1 MKFFRR
7 SKIGAASLILLSFPA
22 ALVWIVLGGDSV
34 EAGLT
39 SGTPVHSHSGTTTGG
54 STLTRP
60 NLSNASAFTLS
71 TADDTTDFAIAT
83 TGIFGK
89 MSTSTTLGT
98 VGLYL
103 DAGNVTD
110 DGVRSPRIANYSD
123 GANVGFDLRTATV
136 DATDNAIVRVCAAGD
151 CTLGSRGARIALHG
165 NETTSAPGR
174 VTISAG
180 DTTDEI
186 VQINSSMSGNGAI
199 QLNAD
204 NSSIIVTRGGN
215 VALDS
220 QFGTI
225 NVNAR
230 LTSTEP
236 CATGYTRKT
245 PNYCAADT
253 QPSQTGLVRDTCT
266 GIATPDANAKM
277 LQIELDFLL
286 ESSGSPVAVT
296 RTSSFLHYPN
306 STCAGSSNL
315 LLTKTTQ
322 QRSADANGL
331 TLLGTEI
338 PVTLVTNTSG
348 FFYVI
353 FNDDAGNSNI
363 TRYQIVGY
371 YD

>member
-1 MKFFRR
+1 MRFFRR
-7 SKIGAASLILLSFPA
+7 SKIGAAALILLTFPA
-22 ALVWIVLGGDSV
+22 ALLWIVLGGDSV

-39 SGTPVHSHSGTTTGG
+39 SGTPVHSHSGITTGG

-60 NLSNASAFTLS
+60 NLSNASVFTLS

-83 TGIFGK
+83 TGLFGK

-123 GANVGFDLRTATV
+123 GANVGFDLRTGTV
-136 DATDNAIVRVCAAGD
+136 DAADNAIVRICAAGD
-151 CTLGSRGARIALHG
+151 CTLGSRGARITLHG
-165 NETTSAPGR
+165 NETTSTPGR

-180 DTTDEI
+180 DAINEI
-186 VQINSSMSGNGAI
+186 VQINSSFAGNGAI
-199 QLNAD
+199 QLNAE

-236 CATGYTRKT
+236 CAAGYTRKT
-245 PNYCAADT
+245 PNYCAKDT
-253 QPSQTGLVRDTCT
+253 LAAQIALVRDTCT
-266 GIATPDANAKM
+266 AIATPSANALM
-277 LQIELDFLL
+277 LEIEVDFLL
-286 ESSGSPVAVT
+286 QSSGSPTSTARVT
-296 RTSSFLHYPN
+296 TFSHFSN
-306 STCAGSSNL
+306 TTCTGTASSNMFHSTL
-315 LLTKTTQ
+315 
-322 QRSADANGL
+322 QRAADGNGL
-331 TLLGTEI
+331 TIGETEI
-338 PVTLVTNTSG
+338 PVTLAWNTSG
-348 FFYVI
+348 SFYVN
-353 FNDDAGNSNI
+353 FTDDAGNSNV
-363 TRYQIVGY
+363 TYYQIIGY

>member
-1 MKFFRR
+1 MRFFRR
-7 SKIGAASLILLSFPA
+7 QKLGAAALILLSFPA
-22 ALVWIVLGGDSV
+22 ALVWITFGGKSV

-39 SGTPVHSHSGTTTGG
+39 SGTPVHSHSGITTGG

-60 NLSNASAFTLS
+60 NLSNASVFTLS
-71 TADDTTDFAIAT
+71 TNNDDTDFAIAT
-83 TGIFGK
+83 TGLFGK
-89 MSTSTTLGT
+89 MTTSTTLGT

-123 GANVGFDLRTATV
+123 GANVGFDLRTGTV

-165 NETTSAPGR
+165 NETTTAPGR

-180 DTTDEI
+180 DATDEI
-186 VQINSSMSGNGAI
+186 VQINSSFAGNGAI

-245 PNYCAADT
+245 PNYCAVDT
-253 QPSQTGLVRDTCT
+253 MPGFTGLVRDTCT
-266 GIATPDANAKM
+266 AIATPSSSALM
-277 LQIELDFLL
+277 LQIELDILL
-286 ESSGSPVAVT
+286 ETSGSPTTTT
-296 RTSSFLHYPN
+296 RTTTFSHYPN
-306 STCAGSSNL
+306 ATCTGGVVLNL
-315 LLTKTTQ
+315 TQ
-322 QRSADANGL
+322 GTYQRSADANGL
-331 TLLGTEI
+331 TIGQTEM
-338 PVTLVTNTSG
+338 PVTLAWNTAG

-353 FNDDAGNSNI
+353 FADDPGNANV

>member
-1 MKFFRR
+1 MRFFRR
-7 SKIGAASLILLSFPA
+7 SKIGAVALILLSFPA
-22 ALVWIVLGGDSV
+22 ALVWITFGGKSV

-39 SGTPVHSHSGTTTGG
+39 SGTPVHSHSGITTGG

-60 NLSNASAFTLS
+60 NLSNASVFTLS
-71 TADDTTDFAIAT
+71 TADDTTDFAIQT
-83 TGIFGK
+83 TGLFGK
-89 MSTSTTLGT
+89 VATSTTLGT

-136 DATDNAIVRVCAAGD
+136 DATDNAVVRVCAAGD
-151 CTLGSRGARIALHG
+151 CTSPTRGAAITLRG
-165 NETTSAPGR
+165 NETTSQAGLAEL
-174 VTISAG
+174 SAG
-180 DTTDEI
+180 NASDGLVRI
-186 VQINSSMSGNGAI
+186 IAGASQINIEEFDSDINLTTALNGATI
-199 QLNAD
+199 DTNMR
-204 NSSIIVTRGGN
+204 IV
-215 VALDS
+215 
-220 QFGTI
+220 
-225 NVNAR
+225 
-230 LTSTEP
+230 STAS
-236 CATGYTRKT
+236 CAAGYTRKT

-266 GIATPDANAKM
+266 GIATPDASAKM

>member
-7 SKIGAASLILLSFPA
+7 SKIGAAALILLSFPA
-22 ALVWIVLGGDSV
+22 ALVWIILGGDSV

-39 SGTPVHSHSGTTTGG
+39 SGTPVHSHSGITTGG

-83 TGIFGK
+83 TGLFGK
-89 MSTSTTLGT
+89 VSTSTTLGT

-110 DGVRSPRIANYSD
+110 DGVRSPRISNYSD

-136 DATDNAIVRVCAAGD
+136 DTADNAIVRVCAAGD

-180 DTTDEI
+180 DAADEI
-186 VQINSSMSGNGAI
+186 VQINSSFNGNGAI
-199 QLNAD
+199 QLNAE

-225 NVNAR
+225 SLNAQ

-245 PNYCAADT
+245 PNYCSNNALWNSIA
-253 QPSQTGLVRDTCT
+253 LVRDTCT
-266 GIATPDANAKM
+266 AIAAPASTASTLVLSVENIVSTIGGPTETTRSTRTRFFDDNACANA
-277 LQIELDFLL
+277 DDTF
-286 ESSGSPVAVT
+286 ESIS
-296 RTSSFLHYPN
+296 L
-306 STCAGSSNL
+306 
-315 LLTKTTQ
+315 
-322 QRSADANGL
+322 QRSADSNGL
-331 TLLGTEI
+331 VMLKDQFQALHKNNVGG
-338 PVTLVTNTSG
+338 N
-348 FFYVI
+348 FYVMM
-353 FNDDAGNSNI
+353 DDDSGNNGTSRYFIAG
-363 TRYQIVGY
+363 YF
-371 YD
+371 D